1 MYVHVLYTVQY
12 MRPRKTNITH
22 EMNNYVHHYAILPKV
37 RDQGAG
43 TAYPTGMAK
52 VYRNGLSPRKMLI
65 LTK

>member
-1 MYVHVLYTVQY
+1 

-43 TAYPTGMAK
+43 KAYPTGMAK
-52 VYRNGLSPRKMLI
+52 VYGNGQGIQEWLI
-65 LTK
+65 PQENAYSNEMT